1 MGSPIEKSLNAIRG
15 IPFYPGLSAK
25 AKYMLLDVFLTFL
38 GAAFEVVSR
47 NVPEIKEEIGEWNE
61 GRRFALGVMPKGPY
75 VTVEKRGDELF
86 YLGKGLNN
94 PDVSFLFKNLDAA
107 VPVFTGL
114 MSSHQAVA
122 ECKVMIQGNN
132 SFAMETNRA
141 LAVVL
146 ANLFPVSVF
155 GHLFKDKPK
164 MGMMQLA
171 NKTKV
176 YLTILP
182 AFLKHALLK

>member
-1 MGSPIEKSLNAIRG
+1 MGCPIEKSINALRG
-15 IPFYPGLSAK
+15 LPFYAVLSAK
-25 AKYMLLDVFLTFL
+25 SKYTLLDVFLTFL
-38 GAAFEVVSR
+38 GAAFEEVSKKI
-47 NVPEIKEEIGEWNE
+47 PELKCEIAEWNE
-61 GRRFALGVMPKGPY
+61 GRRFALGVMPKGPF

-86 YLGKGLNN
+86 YLGKGLQD
-94 PDVSFLFKNLDAA
+94 PDVTFLFKNLDAA

-164 MGMMQLA
+164 MGIKQLI
-171 NKTKV
+171 NKGKV
-176 YLTILP
+176 YMTILP
-182 AFLKHALLK
+182 AFIKHALL